1 MGRISRSYPK
11 GKLKLRAPKKAQPDK
26 KYQIYIEYNWQADN
40 ARKSTG
46 ISVFAKE
53 WNEKGYGGIGEIR
66 ATANTDYKY
75 YNNALHKRIEDIDM
89 KIHQYYEIHQHI
101 TCDIIRSF
109 LDDNDEVLRPDGGKD
124 FITFAKEL
132 IESRYNKGK
141 IGVSTWK
148 NGISYLNQFEE
159 YLLLEHKGTHGEHK
173 ELIYVSEINEDLLID
188 FRKYRLL
195 AKKKTTTVNKTLSPI
210 LQACEYACQLGY
222 VSHHLN
228 AALQDLYM
236 KEEDRLD
243 DEENNIKYLRQEQL
257 EELVAAYDAVEQPR
271 RKEFL
276 EMWLF
281 AFHACGMRMVDV
293 MTLRWKDID
302 FKNRVIRKVQV
313 KTRNRNTIPLNEPV
327 FRILDKWKGRNKVF
341 VFDLLPENFDLNDN
355 EAIYRRRNSWNNTI
369 NTSLRAISHELKWK
383 QDLTFHVARHT
394 WSVLA
399 LATGADISEIS
410 RLLGHTTTG
419 VTERVYAEF
428 LPDNLASVVDKLG
441 FDFVPKIDGK
451 KTA

>member
-1 MGRISRSYPK
+1 MERISRSYPK

-26 KYQIYIEYNWQADN
+26 KYQVYIEYNWQADN

-53 WNEKGYGGIGEIR
+53 WNDKGNGGIGEIR

-75 YNNALHKRIEDIDM
+75 YNNAMHKRIEDIDM

-109 LDDNDEVLRPDGGKD
+109 LDDNDEVLRPDEGKD

-148 NGISYLNQFEE
+148 NGISYLNKFEE
-159 YLLLEHKGTHGEHK
+159 YLLLEHKGTHGEHN

-188 FRKYRLL
+188 FRKYRFL

-222 VSHHLN
+222 VSHHIN

-236 KEEDRLD
+236 KEEDKLKK
-243 DEENNIKYLRQEQL
+243 NQL
-257 EELVAAYDAVEQPR
+257 GGVLSGV
-271 RKEFL
+271 
-276 EMWLF
+276 
-281 AFHACGMRMVDV
+281 
-293 MTLRWKDID
+293 
-302 FKNRVIRKVQV
+302 
-313 KTRNRNTIPLNEPV
+313 
-327 FRILDKWKGRNKVF
+327 
-341 VFDLLPENFDLNDN
+341 NDN
-355 EAIYRRRNSWNNTI
+355 VDTNWMNVD
-369 NTSLRAISHELKWK
+369 LKA
-383 QDLTFHVARHT
+383 QGMF
-394 WSVLA
+394 
-399 LATGADISEIS
+399 G
-410 RLLGHTTTG
+410 
-419 VTERVYAEF
+419 
-428 LPDNLASVVDKLG
+428 
-441 FDFVPKIDGK
+441 
-451 KTA
+451 

>member
-26 KYQIYIEYNWQADN
+26 KYQVYIEYNWQADN

-53 WNEKGYGGIGEIR
+53 WNDKGYGGIGEIR

-195 AKKKTTTVNKTLSPI
+195 AKKKTTTV
-210 LQACEYACQLGY
+210 
-222 VSHHLN
+222 
-228 AALQDLYM
+228 
-236 KEEDRLD
+236 
-243 DEENNIKYLRQEQL
+243 
-257 EELVAAYDAVEQPR
+257 
-271 RKEFL
+271 
-276 EMWLF
+276 
-281 AFHACGMRMVDV
+281 
-293 MTLRWKDID
+293 
-302 FKNRVIRKVQV
+302 
-313 KTRNRNTIPLNEPV
+313 
-327 FRILDKWKGRNKVF
+327 
-341 VFDLLPENFDLNDN
+341 
-355 EAIYRRRNSWNNTI
+355 
-369 NTSLRAISHELKWK
+369 K
-383 QDLTFHVARHT
+383 QDT
-394 WSVLA
+394 
-399 LATGADISEIS
+399 
-410 RLLGHTTTG
+410 
-419 VTERVYAEF
+419 
-428 LPDNLASVVDKLG
+428 
-441 FDFVPKIDGK
+441 
-451 KTA
+451 

>member
-1 MGRISRSYPK
+1 MINNRYFPNSFFADHLILINFSAIFAYRVHKIKFILLYMGRISRSYPK

-46 ISVFAKE
+46 ISVFVKE
-53 WNEKGYGGIGEIR
+53 WNDKGYGGIGEIR

-148 NGISYLNQFEE
+148 NGISYLNKFEE

-188 FRKYRLL
+188 FRKYRFL

-228 AALQDLYM
+228 AALQDC
-236 KEEDRLD
+236 
-243 DEENNIKYLRQEQL
+243 I
-257 EELVAAYDAVEQPR
+257 
-271 RKEFL
+271 
-276 EMWLF
+276 
-281 AFHACGMRMVDV
+281 
-293 MTLRWKDID
+293 
-302 FKNRVIRKVQV
+302 
-313 KTRNRNTIPLNEPV
+313 
-327 FRILDKWKGRNKVF
+327 
-341 VFDLLPENFDLNDN
+341 
-355 EAIYRRRNSWNNTI
+355 
-369 NTSLRAISHELKWK
+369 
-383 QDLTFHVARHT
+383 
-394 WSVLA
+394 
-399 LATGADISEIS
+399 
-410 RLLGHTTTG
+410 
-419 VTERVYAEF
+419 
-428 LPDNLASVVDKLG
+428 
-441 FDFVPKIDGK
+441 
-451 KTA
+451 